1 MSARAGR
8 TAHGPTSPTRPDSLS
23 SSPPLAHATRQ
34 ARRRASHG
42 STDLDTPAAS
52 PPRVSSATAPTV
64 SCTACRPS
72 VRGPDAA
79 GSARAGSAEA
89 AFRRVFHFC
98 QSRRARGEIMAS
110 GLTVSMSCARAKAV
124 APAPASVLKRALS
137 MWDRRASREDKQR
150 RDAPKWIGVLRVVQ
164 NCFGELDGVPDA
176 CNARGYP

>member
-23 SSPPLAHATRQ
+23 SSPPLAHATLQ
-34 ARRRASHG
+34 ARRRASRE

-52 PPRVSSATAPTV
+52 PARASSATAPTV
-64 SCTACRPS
+64 SCTACTLS

-110 GLTVSMSCARAKAV
+110 GLTVSMPCARAKAV
-124 APAPASVLKRALS
+124 APAPASVLR
-137 MWDRRASREDKQR
+137 RRAQHVGPQGEQRGQTAAGCAQEDR
-150 RDAPKWIGVLRVVQ
+150 GPASSPKLLWR
-164 NCFGELDGVPDA
+164 A
-176 CNARGYP
+176 